1 MDPAHRSFSYLPEV
15 QVSVLGRAQERET
28 SMKIHSTVADVRAT
42 IDRTRN
48 MKRVYA
54 KPADLHEGID
64 QAWQAAHTPVG
75 LKCPQIESSSKYLCD
90 RPAEYHIDGTIYCH
104 HHARRLMEQAR
115 SRHEAT
121 THEIRRNPEG

>member
-1 MDPAHRSFSYLPEV
+1 MRPHLDPPHRSFAYLPQV
-15 QVSVLGRAQERET
+15 QISVLGRASAEQERGT
-28 SMKIHSTVADVRAT
+28 
-42 IDRTRN
+42 N
-48 MKRVYA
+48 MTKVYA

-75 LKCPQIESSSKYLCD
+75 LKCPQIESSQYLCD
-90 RPAEYHIDGTIYCH
+90 RPAEYHIAGTIYCH